1 MDDFIP
7 QTGGAEV
14 REGHEESDLSVRGI
28 IWSAVV
34 LVIAGF
40 MSFLLM
46 KGFLAWVLPP
56 LNAWAFPQPELTA
69 SQKLLVEEREPTTA
83 VQQPE
88 RDRVAPGRAEEEAR
102 LERTFVT
109 PRLQYDDEREMTMF
123 RVSED
128 AWLDSSGTD
137 KEGNARVPV
146 EDAMKAIVN
155 HGLPPVSGTFV
166 PPTLP
171 TAVPM
176 VPAQQ
181 RK

>member
-14 REGHEESDLSVRGI
+14 PEGHEESDLSIRGI

-34 LVIAGF
+34 LAIAGF

-46 KGFLAWVLPP
+46 KGFLAWGLPP
-56 LNAWAFPQPELTA
+56 LNAWLFPQPELTA
-69 SQKLLVEEREPTTA
+69 SQKLLIDEREPQNA
-83 VQQPE
+83 NKPVDI
-88 RDRVAPGRAEEEAR
+88 DRVAPGRADEEAR
-102 LERTFVT
+102 LERTFPT
-109 PRLQYDDEREMTMF
+109 PRLQIDDERELTMF
-123 RVSED
+123 RESED
-128 AWLDSSGTD
+128 AWLDTPGTD
-137 KEGNARVPV
+137 SAGNARVPV